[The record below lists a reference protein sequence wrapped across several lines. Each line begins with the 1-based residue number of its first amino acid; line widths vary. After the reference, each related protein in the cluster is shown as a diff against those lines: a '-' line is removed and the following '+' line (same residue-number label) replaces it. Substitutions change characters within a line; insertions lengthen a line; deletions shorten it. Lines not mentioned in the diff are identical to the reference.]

1 MIDMVSVTELA
12 EQQAELLP
20 ARTVMSIFSEVGVD
34 NVGGIDPNPTFSCL
48 AGRPCWHR
56 PARLATCSDFTDNVL
71 LAQLHG
77 P

>member
-1 MIDMVSVTELA
+1 MIDIISATELA

-48 AGRPCWHR
+48 AGPTM
-56 PARLATCSDFTDNVL
+56 LAPSCPLSYVL
-71 LAQLHG
+71 
-77 P
+77 